1 MKKTIIT
8 ALIITLSLFALT
20 GCGASEEPK
29 SDADLAV
36 EHNMTDEELQEMK
49 EAAARMNMGIED
61 HMKMM
66 GDE

>member
-8 ALIITLSLFALT
+8 ALIVTLSLFALT
-20 GCGASEEPK
+20 GCGASDEPK
-29 SDADLAV
+29 TDADLAAQ
-36 EHNMTDEELQEMK
+36 HNMTNEELQEMK
-49 EAAARMNMGIED
+49 EAAARMSMGIED